1 MEIIMK
7 VAVYPGSFDPITN
20 GHIDLIERALNI
32 FDKLIVAVAEN
43 PEKRPLFTIE
53 ERIELVKESTKKYDR
68 VVVDHIYGLTVDYV
82 KKQEASVIV
91 RGLRAISDFEF
102 ELQMALMN
110 RKLNSEIE
118 TVFLMPSIQYSYI
131 KSSLVKQV
139 ARLEGCLE
147 GLVPEPAIRELRKKF
162 SQSIDRRLTMED
174 GQ

>member
-1 MEIIMK
+1 MVTNPVLEFYMR

-20 GHIDLIERALNI
+20 GHLDLIERALDI

-43 PEKRPLFTIE
+43 PEKHPLFSIE
-53 ERIELVKESTKKYDR
+53 ERIELVKESTEKYDR
-68 VVVDHIYGLTVDYV
+68 VVVDRIYGLTVDYV
-82 KKQEASVIV
+82 KNQGASIIV

-110 RKLNSEIE
+110 RKLNSDIE

-139 ARLEGCLE
+139 ARFGGCLE
-147 GLVPEPAIRELRKKF
+147 GLVPKPVIRELRKKF
-162 SQSIDRRLTMED
+162 SQNM
-174 GQ
+174 